1 MAERVGAHLTDFDSG
16 RMMAEA
22 SLANLEEGS
31 EVIWRDVPDGAAV
44 FAWPTKGNLVFQF
57 DAPRPVDG
65 VRLRVGADAGT
76 YAAIAYLGVEFGES
90 GQTETGDGKMVADV
104 YDFAF
109 EAQTWVE
116 LEFPPDTQT
125 DYIELI
131 TEAGAEFYE
140 IEILS
145 SATPGTEVRRLSWG
159 QVKIVR

>member
-1 MAERVGAHLTDFDSG
+1 M
-16 RMMAEA
+16 
-22 SLANLEEGS
+22 
-31 EVIWRDVPDGAAV
+31 
-44 FAWPTKGNLVFQF
+44 
-57 DAPRPVDG
+57 DG

-125 DYIELI
+125 DYVELI

-145 SATPGTEVRRLSWG
+145 SATPGTEVRPLSWG